1 MDSDVSGGPLPSL
14 HSGGI
19 MKKIFASDLAG
30 KEIVTVDGVV
40 LGELENITFNLDTGE
55 LVDLVVKPDRNLSR
69 VKYRADGRFVR
80 IPFSAVCAIKD
91 YIVVDEGKSILS
103 GEQRRD

>member
-1 MDSDVSGGPLPSL
+1 MDSYAFGEPLPSL
-14 HSGGI
+14 HSGGF
-19 MKKIFASDLAG
+19 MKKVFASDLAG
-30 KEIVTVDGVV
+30 KEIVTVDGIV
-40 LGELENITFNLDTGE
+40 LGELENITFNADTGE

-69 VKYRADGRFVR
+69 VRYRADGKFVR

-103 GEQRRD
+103 RGQGRD